1 MNVISADFATEQTLK
16 AQRRIRE
23 ETIKAIAELEETDH
37 LLWGALSAVFQRV
50 EEVYL
55 SGRASADFHLDT
67 LFGKGCWNERRSKMT
82 ELLRK
87 LGYKVEYSLS
97 SNSYNE
103 RMFLS
108 WGPKD

>member
-1 MNVISADFATEQTLK
+1 MNIITADFAIEQSLK
-16 AQRRIRE
+16 AKKRIQE
-23 ETIKAIAELEETDH
+23 ETSEAIARLEETDH
-37 LLWGALSAVFQRV
+37 LLWGAFNAVFEKV
-50 EEVYL
+50 EELYL
-55 SGRASADFHLDT
+55 GGGTSADFHLDT
-67 LFGKGCWNERRSKMT
+67 LFGKGCWRERQSKMS

-87 LGYKVEYSLS
+87 LGYNVDYSFS